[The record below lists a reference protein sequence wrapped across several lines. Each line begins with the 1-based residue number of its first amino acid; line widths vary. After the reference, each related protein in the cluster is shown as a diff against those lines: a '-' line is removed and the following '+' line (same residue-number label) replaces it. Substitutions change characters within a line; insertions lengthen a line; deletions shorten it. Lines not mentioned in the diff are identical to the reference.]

1 MTVARPQSP
10 HLSKQATG
18 ALLIFIWMV
27 SIMVAL
33 PTLLY
38 STTLTYGDGEDI
50 CLLIWPD
57 GNPPESVY
65 DHIYQIVFFLVTYML
80 PMLGLT
86 IAYSHL
92 GTVLWRTDLDNQ
104 TTKPRRCQKDKRK
117 VCLMFNILNPS

>member
-38 STTLTYGDGEDI
+38 STTLTYEEGQDMTRDS

-57 GNPPESVY
+57 GNPSESVY
-65 DHIYQIVFFLVTYML
+65 DHIYQIVFFLVTYVL
-80 PMLGLT
+80 PMVGLT
-86 IAYSHL
+86 ITYSHL
-92 GTVLWRTDLDNQ
+92 GTVLWRTEPDNQ
-104 TTKPRRCQKDKRK
+104 TVKPSKCQKDKRK
-117 VCLMFNILNPS
+117 VSLML